1 MKKIVFLL
9 SAHAADDERVWY
21 HQTKSL
27 QNAGGQVYVIAP
39 KTNGV
44 SAPNILLYESTKYKR
59 IGLMR
64 HLASLLPDLQP
75 DVVIGDTPMAVRA
88 AQIYRRKSKSTCSIL
103 YDITEW
109 YPSKKNLRW
118 LSGVEKAFKFVAMSV
133 FNWCVNCRTDGFV
146 FGEEDKAL
154 PYKRVFP
161 RKSFVNTSYYPDL
174 QYVEARMPRNLSE
187 DLRLFYSGN
196 LTEEK
201 GFPNVLKAAV
211 WIARFNP
218 KVSVTLNVFS
228 SDTWAQESSLPDNLK
243 LNISPYQPFEQFCK
257 LAAENDVFLDLRSTD
272 AENHKCLPIK
282 LFYFMAMGR
291 PVIYSDLKAIRKGC
305 PEMERFGHLVRPND
319 AEAIVDIVNAY
330 LKNGDLYRQHCAA
343 ARQLAEQKYNW
354 KAIEADFVRF
364 ILQDEQY

>member
-9 SAHAADDERVWY
+9 TAHAADDERVWF

-27 QNAGGQVYVIAP
+27 QNAGEQVYVIAP
-39 KTNGV
+39 KTNAV
-44 SAPNILLYESTKYKR
+44 SAPNILLYESAKYKR
-59 IGLMR
+59 VGLMR
-64 HLASLLPDLQP
+64 YLASLLPDLQP

-88 AQIYRRKSKSTCSIL
+88 AQIYRRNSKSTCSIL

-133 FNWCVNCRTDGFV
+133 FNWCVNGRTHGFI

-154 PYKRVFP
+154 PYKRLFP
-161 RKSFVNTSYYPDL
+161 RKPFVITTYYPDL
-174 QYVEARMPRNLSE
+174 QYVDMLPPHELSH

-218 KVSVTLNVFS
+218 DVSVTLNVFS
-228 SDTWAQESSLPDNLK
+228 SETLSQEPSLPSNLRM
-243 LNISPYQPFEQFCK
+243 NIAPYQPFEQFCK
-257 LAAENDVFLDLRSTD
+257 LAAENDVFFDLRSTD

-291 PVIYSDLKAIRKGC
+291 PVVYSDLKAIRKGC
-305 PEMERFGHLVRPND
+305 PEIEQFGHLVRPND
-319 AEAIVDIVNAY
+319 AESIVDIVNAY
-330 LKNGDLYRQHCAA
+330 VKNGELYQQHCAR

-354 KAIEADFVRF
+354 KAIETDFVRF
-364 ILQDEQY
+364 ILQNEQH

>member
-9 SAHAADDERVWY
+9 TAHAADDERVWF
-21 HQTKSL
+21 HQARSL
-27 QNAGGQVYVIAP
+27 QNAGGQVFVLAP
-39 KTNGV
+39 KTNAV
-44 SAPNILLYESTKYKR
+44 YAPNILLYDSDKYKR

-64 HLASLLPDLQP
+64 HLASVLLDLQP

-88 AQIYRRKSKSTCSIL
+88 AQIYRRKSKAACRIL
-103 YDITEW
+103 YDVTEW

-118 LSGVEKAFKFVAMSV
+118 LSGIEKAAKFVTMSV
-133 FNWCVNCRTDGFV
+133 FNWYVNCRTDGFV

-154 PYKRVFP
+154 PYKRLFP
-161 RKSFVNTSYYPDL
+161 RKSFVNTTYYPDL
-174 QYVEARMPRNLSE
+174 QFVDMFTPRELSQ

-218 KVSVTLNVFS
+218 DISVVLNVFS
-228 SDTWAQESSLPDNLK
+228 SETLSQVPSLPSNLK
-243 LNISPYQPFEQFCK
+243 LDLAPYQPFEQFCK
-257 LAAENDVFLDLRSTD
+257 LAAENDIFFDLRSTD

-291 PVIYSDLKAIRKGC
+291 PVFYSDLKAIRKGC
-305 PEMERFGHLVRPND
+305 PEIEQFGHLVRPND
-319 AEAIVDIVNAY
+319 AESIVDRVNAY
-330 LKNGDLYRQHCAA
+330 IKNGELYQQHCAR

-354 KAIEADFVRF
+354 KAIEANFVRF
-364 ILQDEQY
+364 ILQNE